1 MSAAKVISLLGS
13 LIYLLIFIAV
23 LFFPG
28 EIKQFV
34 SQSSQLTSKTVIA
47 ATTAFAF
54 LLTIVNLSY
63 FYYLYI
69 KSKEKEEVSSA
80 AFLGLQLII
89 LPLMLIFGLMVVFV
103 I

>member
-1 MSAAKVISLLGS
+1 MFAAKAISLLGS

-34 SQSSQLTSKTVIA
+34 SQNSHLTSKTIVAII
-47 ATTAFAF
+47 TSFAF
-54 LLTIVNLSY
+54 FLTIVNLSY
-63 FYYLYI
+63 FYYLYV
-69 KSKEKEEVSSA
+69 KGKEKEEVSSA

-89 LPLMLIFGLMVVFV
+89 LPLMLIVGIMVIFV